1 MIYSTL
7 QLDTFLML
15 GLGDDIVSLPSVAKQ
30 VKVVWTCC
38 VVEVTRS

>member
-7 QLDTFLML
+7 QLDTLML